1 MEATTSTSNSIKNP
15 PPAIVAPSVPSVLLP
30 ELLSFSP
37 HFLLDD
43 IVNSAND
50 VVGRA
55 VDAIETFLLRW
66 VEEQP
71 PGGAWE
77 NTTELEQGLVSFQT
91 LLEFHTDIAFD
102 FFEAWSLRNIFKVP
116 EELEIVV
123 PHQEGLD
130 LDAAQGE
137 KGKQTEDELMDEI
150 EELRKQVDNQHR
162 LKRLYTRA
170 VHKSSI
176 QAARAQRHLQ
186 QLSFLQ
192 SLVTSPSQP
201 LSALPPHISELFNAI
216 QHLPALDLSR
226 AEVPPSDPAKRQ
238 WEIGKAGYMSWA
250 ISQLIERAR
259 SMEAEKSDKETEGS
273 VMASALVEEANAIGR
288 PEDVKDALGF
298 VLGSQG

>member
-1 MEATTSTSNSIKNP
+1 MRVVRQPQLLEVDVVTCNPRDVEQRLTRLVCLRPPSPSASTMEATTSTSTSTKDSP
-15 PPAIVAPSVPSVLLP
+15 PVISALSVPSVLLP

-137 KGKQTEDELMDEI
+137 KGKQTEDEVMDEI
-150 EELRKQVDNQHR
+150 EELRKQVDNVRPHLYR
-162 LKRLYTRA
+162 LTAIYT
-170 VHKSSI
+170 
-176 QAARAQRHLQ
+176 L
-186 QLSFLQ
+186 
-192 SLVTSPSQP
+192 
-201 LSALPPHISELFNAI
+201 
-216 QHLPALDLSR
+216 
-226 AEVPPSDPAKRQ
+226 
-238 WEIGKAGYMSWA
+238 
-250 ISQLIERAR
+250 
-259 SMEAEKSDKETEGS
+259 
-273 VMASALVEEANAIGR
+273 
-288 PEDVKDALGF
+288 
-298 VLGSQG
+298 